1 MWTVDMADRDAVRS
15 AMIDA
20 LYEVYGQEEVD
31 SVLAEPGDDY
41 LRELDSK
48 TAEYLLVAA
57 EVIVGRQLPTPAELG
72 RDQCSTLGLLI
83 DVALKGES

>member
-1 MWTVDMADRDAVRS
+1 MADRDAVRS

-20 LYEVYGQEEVD
+20 LCEVLGRDEVEE
-31 SVLAEPGDDY
+31 SLGRETDDY

-57 EVIVGRQLPTPAELG
+57 ESVVGRRLPTPAELG
-72 RDQCSTLGLLI
+72 REQFATLGLLI
-83 DVALKGES
+83 DVALKGER